1 MSQIRTF
8 FRHCPSC
15 GRRFE
20 IRLESKKLLKD
31 QTVTTRLNASEA
43 AVKDS
48 LIAGPAPPAAPI
60 PTLMGAGEPIIVDI
74 ETFHTPTSASI
85 AGTNGRRCARKNAP
99 KNYDKPN
106 TCNAL
111 SHV

>member
-74 ETFHTPTSASI
+74 ETFQYTYKCKHCGHEWSEVREEERTE
-85 AGTNGRRCARKNAP
+85 K
-99 KNYDKPN
+99 
-106 TCNAL
+106 L
-111 SHV
+111 